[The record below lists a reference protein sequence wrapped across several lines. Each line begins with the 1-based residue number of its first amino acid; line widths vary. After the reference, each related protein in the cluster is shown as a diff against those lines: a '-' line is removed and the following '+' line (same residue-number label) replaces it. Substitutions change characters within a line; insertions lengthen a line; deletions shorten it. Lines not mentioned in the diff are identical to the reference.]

1 MALPRIA
8 PEELERLKT
17 EIPIQRLAEARGI
30 KLKPQGKDLVGLC
43 PFHEEKTESLKIDPV
58 KNLWHCFGCGKGGD
72 NIAWVREAEGV
83 GFRHAVEILREGAI
97 STGPLSGKVTKT
109 ATIPKLAPPVD
120 FNADDQALF
129 HQVIEYYHRTLKQ
142 SPEALAYLESR
153 GLKNSQMIDHFKI
166 GYSNRTLGLRLPDS
180 NRKEGAAIRR
190 KLAALGLYRG
200 TGREHF
206 NGSIVFPIFDEGNN
220 VTEIYGRKTCLNPDP
235 RIQPHTYLPGPH
247 KGVFNIQGF
256 QNTKEIILCE
266 AIIDAL
272 TFWCGGFRNV
282 TASYGA
288 DGFTADHLAAFK
300 KYGIERVYIA
310 YDRDKAGERAAKTLS
325 DELVP
330 EGFEVF
336 QILFPRDMDANEYAR
351 KVTPAEKS
359 LDFAIRN
366 AVWVGKGK
374 LISLQDSETKKA
386 EGRPEE
392 PKAATKEENNSEEIP
407 GPEAIS
413 RPSSLAEEPQS
424 QGIISQTLNNQQ
436 DIFPL
441 AAKKSHESPSTPA
454 QESTRPEEP
463 PNQNPEPAQN
473 APVSRPPV
481 PEPVI
486 EIKAEEIIIKIEPRR
501 WRVRGLSKN
510 MSYESIKVNLMVSKG
525 DTYYVD
531 TIDLYSARSRLSF
544 MKQASE
550 DLKTKEDVIKSDLGK
565 VLQKLEEIQEKQ
577 IKEALA
583 PKEMEVVLSEQER
596 AEALEL
602 LKDPRLLTRIL
613 SDFDKCGTVGE
624 ETNKLVSYLS
634 AVSRKLENPLAVI
647 IQSSSASGKTSLMEA
662 ILAFMPEEERVKY
675 SAMTGQSLFYMGETS
690 LKNKILAIVEEEG
703 AERASYAI
711 KLLQSEGE
719 LTIASTGKEPSSGKL
734 VTHEYH
740 VEGPVMIFVTT
751 TKIDIDLELQ
761 NRCIVLTVNEGREQT
776 RAIHRLQREME
787 TLEGLTRLRGRSPLY
802 KLHRNAQR
810 LLRPLLVANPYAR
823 ELTFL
828 DDTTRTRRDHKKYL
842 TLIRAITLLHQYQR
856 PMKTTTV
863 NGNSETFIDVTFEDI
878 ELANRLANEVLGRTL
893 DELLPQTRKF
903 IEILDQMVKTR
914 CAEMGIEQED
924 YRFHRRE
931 ICDFSGWCLSQVR
944 VHLERLVDMEYVLV
958 HKGFRGQC
966 FVYELLYNGEGKD
979 GQPFVLGLINLE
991 KLKEKTN
998 GCNYVQK
1005 VADFSPG
1012 VAESNEELAG
1022 PKRPQNGGETG
1033 GWRTPEST
1041 LLPATGAGLPG
1052 DDSKNAENSQIRHGK
1067 QDSPTNLQHKPKD
1080 KGNGSEKLLQEE
1092 S

>member
-8 PEELERLKT
+8 PDELERLKT
-17 EIPIQRLAEARGI
+17 EIPIQQLAEARGI
-30 KLKPQGKDLVGLC
+30 TLKQQGKDLVGLC
-43 PFHEEKTESLKIDPV
+43 PFHEEKTESLKITPE
-58 KNLWHCFGCGKGGD
+58 KNLWHCFGCDAGGTVID
-72 NIAWVREAEGV
+72 WVMKAENV
-83 GFRHAVEILREGAI
+83 SFRHAVEILRER
-97 STGPLSGKVTKT
+97 SFSSGPIKALKTTRVRGKL
-109 ATIPKLAPPVD
+109 PSPVD
-120 FNADDQALF
+120 FDADEQQLF
-129 HQVIEYYHRTLKQ
+129 HQVIDYYNRTLK
-142 SPEALAYLESR
+142 ETVEGLEYLEWR
-153 GLKNSQMIDHFKI
+153 GLKNSAMIDHFKI
-166 GYSNRTLGLRLPDS
+166 GYSNRTLGLRLPEK
-180 NRKEGAAIRR
+180 NRQAGATIRQ
-190 KLAALGLYRG
+190 KFMNMGIIRG
-200 TGREHF
+200 NTGHEHF
-206 NGSIVFPIFDEGNN
+206 RGSVVFPIYDEYGQ
-220 VTEIYGRKTCLNPDP
+220 VTGMYGRKTCKEFHSG
-235 RIQPHTYLPGPH
+235 IHFHTYLPGPH
-247 KGVFNIQGF
+247 RGVFNIQGF

-272 TFWCGGFRNV
+272 TFWCAGFRNV
-282 TASYGA
+282 TASYGIH
-288 DGFTADHLAAFK
+288 GFTPDHLAAFK
-300 KYGIERVYIA
+300 KYRIERVYIA
-310 YDRDKAGERAAKTLS
+310 YDRDKAGEAAAKTLS
-325 DELVP
+325 DELIP

-336 QILFPRDMDANEYAR
+336 QILFPRDMDANEYAQ

-359 LDFAIRN
+359 LDLAIRN
-366 AVWVGKGK
+366 AVWMGKGK
-374 LISLQDSETKKA
+374 PKSVQVSEIPEA
-386 EGRPEE
+386 DGRPKE
-392 PKAATKEENNSEEIP
+392 PKAATKGENNSEEIP
-407 GPEAIS
+407 GREATS
-413 RPSSLAEEPQS
+413 WLSSQTEKPSDEPQRPETPS
-424 QGIISQTLNNQQ
+424 QSSEEQE

-441 AAKKSHESPSTPA
+441 AAKKT
-454 QESTRPEEP
+454 TGEP
-463 PNQNPEPAQN
+463 PKPEPAQN

-531 TIDLYSARSRLSF
+531 TIDLYSARSRVSF
-544 MKQASE
+544 IKQAAE
-550 DLKTKEDVIKSDLGK
+550 DLRVKEDVIKSDLGK
-565 VLQKLEEIQEKQ
+565 VLQKLEEIQDKH

-583 PKEMEVVLSEQER
+583 PKETEVVLSEQER
-596 AEALEL
+596 AEAMEL
-602 LKDPRLLTRIL
+602 LQDPHLLTRTL
-613 SDFDKCGTVGE
+613 SDFEKCGSVGE
-624 ETNKLVSYLS
+624 ETNKLVCYLS

-647 IQSSSASGKTSLMEA
+647 IQSSSAAGKTSLMEA
-662 ILAFMPEEERVKY
+662 VLSFLPEEERVKY

-719 LTIASTGKEPSSGKL
+719 LTIASTGKDPSTGKL

-761 NRCIVLTVNEGREQT
+761 NRCIVITVNEGREQT

-787 TLEGLTRLRGRSPLY
+787 TLEGLTRLRGRNPLY

-856 PMKTTTV
+856 PMKNTTV
-863 NGNSETFIDVTFEDI
+863 NGFSESFIEVAFDDI
-878 ELANRLANEVLGRTL
+878 ELANKLANEVLGRTL

-903 IEILDQMVKTR
+903 IDILNQMVKTR
-914 CAEMGIEQED
+914 CEEMGIEQED
-924 YRFHRRE
+924 FRFHRRE

-958 HKGFRGQC
+958 HRGFRGQS

-979 GQPFVLGLINLE
+979 GKPFVLGLINLE
-991 KLKEKTN
+991 KLKEKT
-998 GCNYVQK
+998 CNYVPK

-1012 VAESNEELAG
+1012 VAESNPELAG
-1022 PKRPQNGGETG
+1022 PKRPQNGAESG
-1033 GWRTPEST
+1033 GWRTAKNPLS
-1041 LLPATGAGLPG
+1041 PATGEGLPG
-1052 DDSKNAENSQIRHGK
+1052 VVSKNAENSHIRQGDQHA
-1067 QDSPTNLQHKPKD
+1067 PTNSQHSPMPKPVKD
-1080 KGNGSEKLLQEE
+1080 KGNGSERLLQEE

>member
-8 PEELERLKT
+8 PDELERLKA

-43 PFHEEKTESLKIDPV
+43 PFHEDHNPSLIITPSI
-58 KNLWHCFGCGKGGD
+58 NIWHCMGECNMGGSVID
-72 NIAWVREAEGV
+72 WVMKAEGV
-83 GFRHAVEILREGAI
+83 SFRHAVEILREGVVPQG
-97 STGPLSGKVTKT
+97 SFSEKLTKK
-109 ATIPKLAPPVD
+109 ATVPKLPPPVD
-120 FNADDQALF
+120 FSADEQQLF
-129 HQVIEYYHRTLKQ
+129 HQVIDYYHRTLKQ
-142 SPEALAYLESR
+142 TPEGLAYLESR
-153 GLKNSQMIDHFKI
+153 GLKNSQMIDHFRI
-166 GYSNRTLGLRLPDS
+166 GYSNRTLGLRLPDK
-180 NRKEGAAIRR
+180 NRQAGAAIRE
-190 KLAALGLYRG
+190 KLSKMGLMRESGHEFFRG
-200 TGREHF
+200 
-206 NGSIVFPIFDEGNN
+206 SVVFPIFDEYNN
-220 VTEIYGRKTCLNPDP
+220 VTEIYGRKTCTNRDP
-235 RIQPHTYLPGPH
+235 RLQYHSYLPGPH
-247 KGVFNIQGF
+247 KGIFNIQGF
-256 QNTKEIILCE
+256 QSAKEIILCE

-272 TFWCGGFRNV
+272 TFWCAGFRNV
-282 TASYGA
+282 TASYGVN
-288 DGFTADHLAAFK
+288 GFTPDHLDAFK

-310 YDRDKAGERAAKTLS
+310 YDRDKAGEKAAKELS
-325 DELVP
+325 EKLVP

-336 QILFPRDMDANEYAR
+336 QILFPRDMDANEYAQ

-359 LDFAIRN
+359 LDLAIRN
-366 AVWVGKGK
+366 AVWIGKGNRK
-374 LISLQDSETKKA
+374 MVQVSGTPEA
-386 EGRPEE
+386 GCRPEE
-392 PKAATKEENNSEEIP
+392 PKAATKWGNLSEEIP
-407 GPEAIS
+407 GPETLSQASS
-413 RPSSLAEEPQS
+413 REEKPSAEPRRQEALS
-424 QGIISQTLNNQQ
+424 QPTQEQEE
-436 DIFPL
+436 IFPL
-441 AAKKSHESPSTPA
+441 DAKKTIV
-454 QESTRPEEP
+454 EP
-463 PNQNPEPAQN
+463 PTPEPART
-473 APVSRPPV
+473 APVTRPTV

-486 EIKAEEIIIKIEPRR
+486 EIKAEEIIITIESRR

-525 DTYYVD
+525 DSYYVD

-544 MKQASE
+544 VKQAAE
-550 DLKTKEDVIKSDLGK
+550 DLRVKEDVIKSDLGK

-583 PKEMEVVLSEQER
+583 PKDTAVVLSDQER

-602 LKDPRLLTRIL
+602 LQDPHLLTRIL
-613 SDFDKCGTVGE
+613 SDFEKCGSVGE
-624 ETNKLVSYLS
+624 ETNKLVCYLS

-647 IQSSSASGKTSLMEA
+647 IQSSSAAGKTSLMEA
-662 ILAFMPEEERVKY
+662 VLAFLPEEERVKY

-719 LTIASTGKEPSSGKL
+719 LTIASTGKDPSTGKL

-761 NRCIVLTVNEGREQT
+761 NRCIVITVNEGREQT
-776 RAIHRLQREME
+776 RAIHKLQREME

-810 LLRPLLVANPYAR
+810 LIRPLLVANPYAR

-842 TLIRAITLLHQYQR
+842 TLIRAITLLRQYQR
-856 PMKTTTV
+856 PMKNTTV
-863 NGNSETFIDVTFEDI
+863 NGYSESFIEVTFDDI
-878 ELANRLANEVLGRTL
+878 ELANKLANEVLGRTL

-903 IEILDQMVKTR
+903 IDILNQMVKTR
-914 CAEMGIEQED
+914 CEEMGIEQED
-924 YRFHRRE
+924 FRFHRRE

-958 HKGFRGQC
+958 HRGLRGQC

-979 GQPFVLGLINLE
+979 GKPFVLGLINLE

-998 GCNYVQK
+998 SCNYVPK

-1012 VAESNEELAG
+1012 VAESNEELSG

-1041 LLPATGAGLPG
+1041 LLPVAGAGLPG
-1052 DDSKNAENSQIRHGK
+1052 DDSKNAENSRIRQGIQHA
-1067 QDSPTNLQHKPKD
+1067 PTNSQHNPKFKPVKD
-1080 KGNGSEKLLQEE
+1080 KGNGSESLFHEV